1 MTKWNTMGNHEL
13 LYALKTQYEHLNT
26 DVSSQNENFRWYVS
40 KDIEKI
46 EEEILRRLG
55 EATASGRSDVAEA
68 ILYLIRNYPIKYE
81 DAKELVEKYNF
92 TPQRRKTGEKN
103 DIS

>member
-26 DVSSQNENFRWYVS
+26 DVSSQNEHFRWYVS

-46 EEEILRRLG
+46 EEEILKRLG
-55 EATASGRSDVAEA
+55 EATTSERSDVAEA
-68 ILYLIRNYPIKYE
+68 ILYLIQNYPIIYE